1 MTVIIIYVLYGYLE
15 TFGHWIFQSVEEEQ
29 QGRTARNE
37 THPSLRNILQ
47 RAKNYCGRSQ
57 SSLRIT
63 FDHDL
68 SLRFEMAFCIKQNY
82 IMFNFR
88 AQAHNGKTTLMQYC
102 IIDFVIVRQM
112 ENGQQSVKKKTKCNG
127 KCLLKIT
134 VHSECIVSPVKFALL
149 EVFLSF
155 LRAQTD
161 IFIRI
166 PSHNMRVSHG
176 RLFIPQN
183 KRS

>member
-112 ENGQQSVKKKTKCNG
+112 ENGQQSVKKKTKMQW
-127 KCLLKIT
+127 KM
-134 VHSECIVSPVKFALL
+134 
-149 EVFLSF
+149 SF
-155 LRAQTD
+155 ENYCPFWMHCVARQ
-161 IFIRI
+161 IRI
-166 PSHNMRVSHG
+166 VGGVS
-176 RLFIPQN
+176 LFSSGSDWHLHKDTIT
-183 KRS
+183 